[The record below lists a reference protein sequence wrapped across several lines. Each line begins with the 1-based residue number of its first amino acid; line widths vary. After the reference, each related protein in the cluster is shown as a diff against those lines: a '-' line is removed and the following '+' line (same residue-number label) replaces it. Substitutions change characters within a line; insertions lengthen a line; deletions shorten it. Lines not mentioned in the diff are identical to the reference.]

1 MASDWDSVNLTQP
14 TRKFNIVWKNGKNL
28 AILIYITG
36 SRSSILLQSLRNT
49 GQQEVIVMGQGR
61 ILKIVVHEGGQEE
74 PKVEVTVPLKLAK
87 WALKLMPVAEGKIKE
102 HTDMDLNALKELLD
116 EGFGEMEELGQFDL
130 VKVNDGDTKVKI
142 SIEVE

>member
-1 MASDWDSVNLTQP
+1 M
-14 TRKFNIVWKNGKNL
+14 K
-28 AILIYITG
+28 
-36 SRSSILLQSLRNT
+36 
-49 GQQEVIVMGQGR
+49 
-61 ILKIVVHEGGQEE
+61 
-74 PKVEVTVPLKLAK
+74 VTVPLKLAK